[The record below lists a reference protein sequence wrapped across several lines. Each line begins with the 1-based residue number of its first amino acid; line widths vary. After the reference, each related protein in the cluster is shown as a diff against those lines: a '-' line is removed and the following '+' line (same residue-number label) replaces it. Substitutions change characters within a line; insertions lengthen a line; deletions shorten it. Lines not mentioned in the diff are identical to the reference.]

1 MAPLSTRCS
10 KSYPC
15 YFQSIS
21 QTWIWSSHPHSY
33 YHALSNHLSPARPS
47 LPDSPNKIRV
57 NFEIHKSEHA
67 TPCLQLLTAFPWHPP
82 TRLLASWM
90 ILPLFPSLPAPSSRQ
105 SFRLFS
111 ALAALA
117 RAMPSGYVLSLLRS
131 QSLVPTPLQ
140 ENKPSPVTFLSL
152 SPPVSLTA
160 LGPVYLYIV
169 WLAPLLD
176 SAFGTVL
183 SIAFLFTN
191 A

>member
-1 MAPLSTRCS
+1 MAPVSTRCS
-10 KSYPC
+10 KFYTC

-47 LPDSPNKIRV
+47 LPDSPNKTRV

-82 TRLLASWM
+82 TGLLASWM
-90 ILPLFPSLPAPSSRQ
+90 ISPFSPLYLPPPPGSPSGSSLPWQPLHELCLWLCAFSPQVSESGPHSPSREQ
-105 SFRLFS
+105 AQPCDLF
-111 ALAALA
+111 
-117 RAMPSGYVLSLLRS
+117 G
-131 QSLVPTPLQ
+131 
-140 ENKPSPVTFLSL
+140 L

-183 SIAFLFTN
+183 SIALLFTN